1 MSDAPDFEY
10 RDQKQQGD
18 SAVPRFY
25 TEAQHNQRRSDED
38 GVPRFDEVEKVE
50 ILIPGD
56 RKTTWDGIVN
66 EQHRRR
72 WPRQYAAFKEGLDPL
87 TTGTPIREMPGITK
101 SQAEE
106 LAYQHI
112 HSIETLAGLTDDQAA
127 KAVTM
132 GGLALRDRA
141 KRYIDAMAGDAASE
155 KLAAENREL
164 KDKMALLEGQ
174 MADVLKRMADQP
186 QVAGAQPAVAPP
198 VA

>member
-38 GVPRFDEVEKVE
+38 GMPRFDEVEKVE

-66 EQHRRR
+66 ESHRRR

-141 KRYIDAMAGDAASE
+141 KRYIDSTAGDAVAE
-155 KLAAENREL
+155 KLAAENRA
-164 KDKMALLEGQ
+164 KDAKIEALEAQ
-174 MADVLKRMADQP
+174 MADIVKRLE
-186 QVAGAQPAVAPP
+186 AQPVAPAVPPP

>member
-25 TEAQHNQRRSDED
+25 TEAQYNQRRSDED

-66 EQHRRR
+66 ESHRRR
-72 WPRQYAAFKEGLDPL
+72 WPRQWAAFTAGLDPL

-112 HSIETLAGLTDDQAA
+112 HSIETLAGLTDDQAT

-141 KRYIDAMAGDAASE
+141 KRYIDATAGDAGAE
-155 KLAAENREL
+155 KLAAENRA
-164 KDKMALLEGQ
+164 KDDRIAALEAQLADIMKRLE
-174 MADVLKRMADQP
+174 
-186 QVAGAQPAVAPP
+186 AQPVAPAAAPPP